1 MSCPKCQPV
10 ESHVRSTR
18 FNAAKP
24 QDLVQMVW
32 SSAKSGRKDLP
43 FIESDQLHLGE
54 LNSKHLANLAWSF
67 ARTQM
72 LQHET
77 LDAIARRLCSMDALE
92 FHPKGL
98 AAIAWTWA
106 KLLKRNMTL
115 MDRLASHTMA
125 LGDPLGGDPPW
136 ILGSRELATIAWSF
150 ATFALYH
157 EPLLDTLSHLTMG
170 FGSSIG
176 QRDLTTIAW
185 CLARLRYRDEAVF
198 TYISDKSRKQLSERV
213 ATPMDLANLAWTLA
227 SVEHADPCIMEIIL
241 ACSLENISALDA
253 RQVASI
259 VWSCGQLSVA
269 DLPLM
274 PSILHALDGPLLD
287 ALPAQQVG
295 WLTDSIPL
303 LPASKSFQERVTRRL
318 AMSVSILEKSLVK
331 MSPGSQGFDPE
342 GLQSFAEAVSLVG
355 ADQLGD
361 SGSQLLLSTCGISYI
376 SPMSMPCMEITFHQH
391 ESKRLL
397 VRASSVFDIKITG
410 LHRMEGEA
418 TLHGSDVAVSGGA
431 EGFRAH
437 RWITPVHLPVA
448 AGVDRSLCG
457 EFQLL
462 ARLCDQVLHKTGG
475 VLPPTETVTGTIHL
489 FVTATPCL
497 SCVAALCQFHRLF
510 PELQLKVSWNKVS
523 TKRMEK
529 SNHHN
534 HSHHM
539 SPSHTYIHH
548 PSSDII
554 PHHLAHSAFVRRHVA
569 YRHLGWILVKPGQR
583 ETKPWLDSRNLSH
596 ARVNTPKMWWLGW

>member
-18 FNAAKP
+18 SLTDRNDFSAEKP

-43 FIESDQLHLGE
+43 FIESDQLHLDE
-54 LNSKHLANLAWSF
+54 LNSKHLANLAWAF
-67 ARTQM
+67 ARSQM
-72 LQHET
+72 LHHQT

-106 KLLKRNMTL
+106 KLLKRKMTL
-115 MDRLASHTMA
+115 MHRLASHTMA
-125 LGDPLGGDPPW
+125 LRDRGGSPW

-157 EPLLDTLSHLTMG
+157 EPLLDTLSQLTMG
-170 FGSSIG
+170 FGSRSIG

-198 TYISDKSRKQLSERV
+198 AYISEKSRKQLLERV

-269 DLPLM
+269 DLPLL
-274 PSILHALDGPLLD
+274 PSILHALDGPLLEV
-287 ALPAQQVG
+287 LPAQQVG
-295 WLTDSIPL
+295 WLADSIPL
-303 LPASKSFQERVTRRL
+303 LAASNSFQERVTRRL
-318 AMSVSILEKSLVK
+318 AMSVSILEKSLAK
-331 MSPGSQGFDPE
+331 LSPGSQGFDPE
-342 GLQSFAEAVSLVG
+342 SLQSFAEAVSLIR

-376 SPMSMPCMEITFHQH
+376 SPISLPFMEITCH

-397 VRASSVFDIKITG
+397 VRASSVFDIKITR
-410 LHRMEGEA
+410 LHGMQEEA
-418 TLHGSDVAVSGGA
+418 TLQGSDTAVSGGA
-431 EGFRAH
+431 EGFRPH

-462 ARLCDQVLHKTGG
+462 ARLCDQLLHKTHG

-510 PELQLKVSWNKVS
+510 PELQLKVSWNQVS
-523 TKRMEK
+523 TKSLK
-529 SNHHN
+529 KNNHDN
-534 HSHHM
+534 HSHQM
-539 SPSHTYIHH
+539 SPSHTYVIHDH
-548 PSSDII
+548 PSSFHII
-554 PHHLAHSAFVRRHVA
+554 C
-569 YRHLGWILVKPGQR
+569 
-583 ETKPWLDSRNLSH
+583 
-596 ARVNTPKMWWLGW
+596 ARFSCCS